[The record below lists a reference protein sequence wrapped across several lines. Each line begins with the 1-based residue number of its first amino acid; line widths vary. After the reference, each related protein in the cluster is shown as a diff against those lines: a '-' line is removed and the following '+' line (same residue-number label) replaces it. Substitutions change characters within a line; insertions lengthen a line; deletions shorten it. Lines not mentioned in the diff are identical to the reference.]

1 MSTME
6 NTTMSENTTPLSR
19 GPLVVLPA
27 LDPFDVDEGR
37 GTALQQIQD
46 AQTNA
51 GNEVATLLLAAC
63 DEVER
68 LRLVLQGIGT
78 VCRVVSEV
86 RASKGEPA
94 VSALDNIQDVV
105 EMTLGG
111 APL

>member
-1 MSTME
+1 MSIME
-6 NTTMSENTTPLSR
+6 NTTMSEDTTPLSR

-46 AQTNA
+46 TQTNA

-68 LRLVLQGIGT
+68 LRLVLGLIQT
-78 VCRVVSEV
+78 VAHGVALV

-94 VSALDNIQDVV
+94 VAALDNIQDII

>member
-1 MSTME
+1 MSIME

-27 LDPFDVDEGR
+27 LDLFDAVAMRARARRILDTTTDGDS
-37 GTALQQIQD
+37 GAL
-46 AQTNA
+46 T
-51 GNEVATLLLAAC
+51 TLIAAC

-68 LRLVLQGIGT
+68 LRLVLGLIQT
-78 VCRVVSEV
+78 VAHGVALV

-94 VSALDNIQDVV
+94 VSALDNIQDVI